1 MSYPAAFISFGILS
15 EEIVKFIRE
24 VAGEKELYTCRYQIG
39 AMKLTDDI
47 VSVTTTIGRGPL
59 YIYDCLYDGDDDDT
73 RTASQKKEDNKLANT
88 PHVLHNNLW
97 PFVADITPEQREA
110 LYTLVEKAHKDG
122 NTVCSVFIAST
133 DCFDVETYELRE
145 FPSGQKA
152 ALKAA
157 QSVLTFETPKYVEIQ
172 DKTFIFAGFESE
184 DAIRLQALTKKHGG
198 KIAEKLD
205 KATNYLVVN
214 DAAKKIPTEYKK
226 AVKLKW
232 EKKQTVGIFSGA
244 YFEEMV
250 NSFQSIDG
258 VLFVDNGKV
267 LQRYPSHSKNETYII
282 PDGVTHIADDA
293 FQGNRKVTSIILPN
307 SVTSIGVSAFAG
319 CSRLETITIPNSVT
333 SIGEQAFSSCSKL
346 KSIVIPDS
354 VTSIGKQAF
363 WGCTRLETITIPNS
377 VTSIGEQA
385 FSSCSKLKSI
395 VIPDSVTSIG
405 KQAFWGCT
413 GLKNITIPDS
423 VTSIGEWAFHDCTG
437 LKSVTIPDSVTSI
450 GEWAFRG
457 CSGLETIIIP
467 NSMTSIGVSAF
478 AGCTGLKSITI
489 PDSVTSIEKSAF
501 RGCSNLES
509 ISLPESVTSI
519 GEWAFEGC
527 TGLKN
532 IIIPDSVTS
541 IGGWAFEGC
550 SNLESIS
557 LPDSV
562 TSIGDCA
569 FKGCSG
575 LSSITIS
582 ASVTKIDWSVFSGC
596 DRSLVIHTTEGSTAH
611 EYAKKNG
618 IKVELTD

>member
-363 WGCTRLETITIPNS
+363 WGCTGLKNIT
-377 VTSIGEQA
+377 
-385 FSSCSKLKSI
+385 
-395 VIPDSVTSIG
+395 IPDSVTSIG
-405 KQAFWGCT
+405 EWAFHDCT

-437 LKSVTIPDSVTSI
+437 LKS
-450 GEWAFRG
+450 
-457 CSGLETIIIP
+457 IIIP

>member
-307 SVTSIGVSAFAG
+307 SVTSIRVSAFAG
-319 CSRLETITIPNSVT
+319 CS
-333 SIGEQAFSSCSKL
+333 
-346 KSIVIPDS
+346 
-354 VTSIGKQAF
+354 
-363 WGCTRLETITIPNS
+363 RLETITIPNS

-423 VTSIGEWAFHDCTG
+423 VTSIGEWEFHDCTG
-437 LKSVTIPDSVTSI
+437 LKS
-450 GEWAFRG
+450 
-457 CSGLETIIIP
+457 IIIP

>member
-363 WGCTRLETITIPNS
+363 WGCT
-377 VTSIGEQA
+377 
-385 FSSCSKLKSI
+385 
-395 VIPDSVTSIG
+395 
-405 KQAFWGCT
+405 

>member
-363 WGCTRLETITIPNS
+363 WGCT
-377 VTSIGEQA
+377 
-385 FSSCSKLKSI
+385 
-395 VIPDSVTSIG
+395 
-405 KQAFWGCT
+405 

-437 LKSVTIPDSVTSI
+437 LKS
-450 GEWAFRG
+450 
-457 CSGLETIIIP
+457 IIIP